1 VPATQVPATKAPPV
15 AGNAACSVLTA
26 SFGGTVTLLIK
37 STGPDNKIMYTALGV
52 VEGQEQAMAQAYM
65 AKHAPGGSI
74 VGQFTTRDAA
84 VAQAYQK
91 CDSGKH

>member
-1 VPATQVPATKAPPV
+1 VPACNVQ
-15 AGNAACSVLTA
+15 TA
-26 SFGGTVTLLIK
+26 SFGGTLTLLIK
-37 STGPDNKIMYTALGV
+37 GMDGEKVVYTALGV

-84 VAQAYQK
+84 VANAYQK
-91 CDSGKH
+91 CDTGRH